1 MVEGGKDLNLVSLQ
15 DHFWEY
21 ALLGKYHYKNRKKI
35 SGNHLMHARE
45 CKQSK
50 LMEDFTVFGKEMR
63 GGTTTDWPL
72 PKMGRTFVVK
82 G

>member
-1 MVEGGKDLNLVSLQ
+1 
-15 DHFWEY
+15 
-21 ALLGKYHYKNRKKI
+21 
-35 SGNHLMHARE
+35 MHARE
-45 CKQSK
+45 CKQSE

-63 GGTTTDWPL
+63 GGTITDWPL